1 MRQVIA
7 LVLALSAL
15 CLCSCNRETGRSR
28 QQQSLAYSGTLLEKG
43 EGTNVLFTDSNV
55 SFKAAKQPEKPDIIR
70 PKQLKATIRQAPA
83 NPTANKQLD
92 GIVELS
98 GLTPQMP
105 FSEAIDE
112 LKNSVEPPLK
122 ISPKWGDLSGAG
134 IEPTTQINMDAI
146 SGISLGTALEL
157 LLGNVSAGI
166 ADLGYIVTKEGVI
179 VIATKESLPTKLETR
194 VYDVTDLVG
203 RPAGF

>member
-1 MRQVIA
+1 MRQMIA

-15 CLCSCNRETGRSR
+15 CLCSCNRETGQSQ

-43 EGTNVLFTDSNV
+43 EGTNVLFTDSDV

-70 PKQLKATIRQAPA
+70 PKRPKATIRQAPV

-92 GIVELS
+92 EIVELS

-105 FSEAIDE
+105 FS
-112 LKNSVEPPLK
+112 EPPLK

-134 IEPTTQINMDAI
+134 IEPSTPINMDAI

-166 ADLGYIVTKEGVI
+166 ADLGYAVTKDGVI
-179 VIATKESLPTKLETR
+179 VIATTESLPTKLETR